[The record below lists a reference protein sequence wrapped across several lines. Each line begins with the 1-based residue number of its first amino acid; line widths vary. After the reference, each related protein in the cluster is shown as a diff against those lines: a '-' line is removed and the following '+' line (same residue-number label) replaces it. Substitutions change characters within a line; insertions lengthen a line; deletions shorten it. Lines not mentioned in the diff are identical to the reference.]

1 MGIKI
6 TDTTLRDAHQS
17 LIATRLRTA
26 DVIPIA
32 PDLDKIGFNSLECWG
47 GATFDACLR
56 FLNEDPWER
65 LQTFKKHIRHTPLQ
79 MLLRGQNLVGYRH
92 YADDVVE
99 EFVRLA
105 VKNGISIFRIFD
117 ALNDVRNM
125 ITAIRAAQKYKA
137 HVQGTICYTVSPAH
151 TIEKFVQMGK
161 ELEDLGCDSICI
173 KDMAGLITPQAAFN
187 LVKALKKSLKIPI
200 NLHSHCTSGVAPLSY
215 LAAAQAG
222 VDILDTALGPFS
234 GGTSQP
240 PTESI
245 VAAFQG
251 TEFDTGLPLADI
263 IKVSNYFSQIREKYQ
278 SLFDP
283 IAQKPDVSVFL
294 HQIPGGMISNLISQ
308 LKEQNKLE
316 KYQEV
321 LKEVPRVREE
331 LGFPPL
337 VTPTSQIVGTQ
348 AVLNVI
354 GKERYGIIA
363 KETKAYCLGHYGRP
377 PAPIDPQIKKK
388 IIGKENTIEGRPA
401 DYIKP
406 QLAELKK
413 EAQQMGILQKEEDL
427 LTYALYPN
435 VAPKFLRGELKEEIF
450 PSLEKEVTP
459 TPKSVT
465 SEFQVDVDGEIFN
478 VRIYPV
484 SGGVSAKEIAPVPA
498 EKTSPKEQPGA
509 ILSPM
514 PGMVLRLL
522 VKLGER
528 VEAGRPILV
537 LEAMKMEMPVESPY
551 TGEVKEIFVFESEM
565 VEAGDLL
572 MIVR

>member
-1 MGIKI
+1 MGFKI

-26 DVIPIA
+26 DILPIA
-32 PDLDKIGFNSLECWG
+32 KKLDEIGFFSLECWG

-65 LQTFKKHIRHTPLQ
+65 LRILKAHIVHTPLQ

-105 VKNGISIFRIFD
+105 VKNGITIFRIFD

-125 ITAIRAAQKYKA
+125 VTAIRAAQKYKA
-137 HVQGTICYTVSPAH
+137 HVQGTICYTVSPVH
-151 TIEKFVQMGK
+151 SIENFVQMGK
-161 ELEDLGCDSICI
+161 ELVDLGCDSICI
-173 KDMAGLITPQAAFN
+173 KDMAGLISPQAAHD
-187 LVKALKKSLKIPI
+187 LVSALKKALSIPI
-200 NLHSHCTSGVAPLSY
+200 DLHSHCTSGVAPLSY
-215 LAAAQAG
+215 LAAIQAG
-222 VDILDTALGPFS
+222 VDIVDTALGPFS

-245 VAAFQG
+245 VAAFRG
-251 TEFDTGLPLADI
+251 TKYDTGLSLENLI
-263 IKVSNYFSQIREKYQ
+263 ELSNYFSQIRHKYQ

-308 LKEQNKLE
+308 LKEQNQLE

-321 LKEVPRVREE
+321 LKEVPRVRAE

-354 GKERYGIIA
+354 GQERYGLVA
-363 KETKAYCLGHYGRP
+363 KETKAYCLGHYGRT

-388 IIGKENTIEGRPA
+388 IIGKEKPIEGRPA

-413 EAQQMGILQKEEDL
+413 EAQQMGLLQKEEDL

-435 VAPKFLRGELKEEIF
+435 VAPKFLRGELKEEIL
-450 PSLEKEVTP
+450 PGLEHEP
-459 TPKSVT
+459 TQIPKPVS

-484 SGGVSAKEIAPVPA
+484 SGGVSLKEITTVPA

-509 ILSPM
+509 VLSPM

-522 VKLGER
+522 VKPGER
-528 VEAGRPILV
+528 VEKGKPIVV
-537 LEAMKMEMPVESPY
+537 LEAMKMEMPIESPY
-551 TGEVKEIFVFESEM
+551 AGEVKEIFVFESEM